1 MQITPVFTKA
11 QGAAVGSN
19 TPRYG
24 TLSTNKRTTVPKL
37 NSGADRFKLDK
48 EKVL

>member
-1 MQITPVFTKA
+1 MQITPVFSKA
-11 QGAAVGSN
+11 QGAAVGSY

-24 TLSTNKRTTVPKL
+24 TLSINKRVTVPKL
-37 NSGADRFKLDK
+37 KTGADRFKLDK

>member
-11 QGAAVGSN
+11 QGAAVGTY

-24 TLSTNKRTTVPKL
+24 TLSTNKKVTVPKL
-37 NSGADRFKLDK
+37 KSGIDRFKLDK